1 MSFAQKVKS
10 ALWQIVDDM
19 SCNISPFVK
28 NPGKDFT
35 RKSRLGFIQLL
46 RFLLC
51 MESGCINHELL
62 KYFNFNPDEAPTAS
76 AFIQQRAKLLP
87 EAFHHIFRQLNFQF
101 PTKGFL
107 GNYSLIAADGSV
119 FNIARNE

>member
-62 KYFNFNPDEAPTAS
+62 KYFKKDKKTVDFYQKISYN
-76 AFIQQRAKLLP
+76 I
-87 EAFHHIFRQLNFQF
+87 
-101 PTKGFL
+101 
-107 GNYSLIAADGSV
+107 SV
-119 FNIARNE
+119 